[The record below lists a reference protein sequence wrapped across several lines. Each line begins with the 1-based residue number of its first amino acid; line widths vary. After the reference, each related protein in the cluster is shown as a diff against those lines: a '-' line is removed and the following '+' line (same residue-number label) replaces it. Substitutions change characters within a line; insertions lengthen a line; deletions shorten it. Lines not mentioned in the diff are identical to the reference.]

1 MKKKKIYYIIL
12 LSIMIINVIELANFN
27 SNEIIQIMGTSH
39 GVGRI

>member
-1 MKKKKIYYIIL
+1 MRKKKIYYIIL

>member
-1 MKKKKIYYIIL
+1 MRKRKIYYIIL
-12 LSIMIINVIELANFN
+12 LSIMIINVIDLANFN